1 MQALDIKIN
10 LFQKCFPGV
19 FSKICKTYFWELLDI
34 SERYSLQQYVQSRQ
48 KETVLS
54 CIQDPRFKIQEL
66 SPYLQRKSK
75 NSNRSY
81 YELPLKNLI
90 EGGLTFFDKFIRI
103 NDIWFKMKI
112 TLKRLSF
119 TVLCI
124 TGIIVFLKNEDIN
137 TISFIIM

>member
-10 LFQKCFPGV
+10 LFHKFFPGV
-19 FSKICKTYFWELLDI
+19 FSKICKTYFLELLDI
-34 SERYSLQQYVQSRQ
+34 SERYFLQ